1 MFLDSLSIFSYD
13 KDTYGKVEK
22 TMENIEDIKKEIME
36 DPLNKEFTEK
46 GWEPVFDAP
55 PTAKILIASQAP
67 GIRAQEAN
75 KTFFDISGD
84 LLREWLGVDENTF
97 YNSGLFGIVP
107 MDYYFPGKAKTG
119 DKPPRKEFAKKWN
132 SRVLDAMPEL
142 ELKVII
148 GAHAQ
153 KFYFGKDMKRNL
165 TETVR
170 NYEEYLPEYFPLV
183 HPSPLNIGWRKR
195 NPWFEEK
202 VVPELQKK
210 VQKIISE

>member
-1 MFLDSLSIFSYD
+1 MYIG
-13 KDTYGKVEK
+13 KDGKD
-22 TMENIEDIKKEIME
+22 MENIEDIKKEIIE
-36 DPLNKEFTEK
+36 DPANAEFTEK

-75 KTFFDISGD
+75 KTFFDVSGD
-84 LLREWLGVDENTF
+84 LLREWLGVDEETF

-153 KFYFGKDMKRNL
+153 KFYFGKGMKRNL

-183 HPSPLNIGWRKR
+183 HPSPLNIGGRKK

-210 VQKIISE
+210 VQRIISK